1 MTHQISDA
9 CIACGACKPVCP
21 VDAISEGEIYIIDP
35 EKCIDCTAC
44 VEQCPVDAIS
54 LKENNS

>member
-1 MTHQISDA
+1 MTHIIA
-9 CIACGACKPVCP
+9 ETCIACGACKPVCP

-44 VEQCPVDAIS
+44 VEQCPVEAIS
-54 LKENNS
+54 LKE